1 MKKFTLIVL
10 IAVFCIAF
18 LFGCNPSTQINIL
31 NGDFESAD
39 ASTNKPTGW
48 EIVQSPDSEASIT
61 FTLTSEENLVGS
73 DQYKPELGN
82 QQLKVQIQSH
92 DAYAYV
98 FQNITVKTGQL
109 YKLEGWMHVSSSA
122 SSDKTKYIGA
132 RIGFKED
139 SNFLSIHSTSATS
152 WQKYTVYFKSNELK
166 TLTLVAGIGEEGL
179 ESRGVTAYFDNISV
193 TEVDESTLTSEELT
207 SIVNIR
213 DSSMLGNS
221 TNSSNLNVALI
232 FLVVLAIL
240 SICYILVKYTMKFKN
255 EIIVNE
261 MNVSSVKKILLSD
274 SMLVCYLLIAA
285 FIIRLVTS
293 LLYVG
298 NSEGINLLVQV
309 ASGSASGSPFNYYY
323 SGEYLETGT
332 IVSPLYLYV
341 LWALGGIAQASG
353 IEYGSIGFTML
364 IKLPAIIFDLA
375 TVALIFVI
383 ASRYRNKFTA
393 FAFAS
398 IYAFLPTFIFTSTV
412 WGTMESI
419 TAFFIALT
427 LICILDKKYLGVV
440 TSSLLGMLFDARFIL
455 VIPVVLFYLVYVMV
469 KNKNQRILIPIY
481 LVISLIVFYL
491 AVLPYSYQAIVDE
504 KKYFYIYTIY
514 ENLINLNKVF
524 VNDAFNV
531 YAMFAQNNV
540 EFSVFANVLTYIIV
554 CVILLLIAFVF
565 LKSKNRLN
573 LLLLTS
579 FMYIFTA
586 VFGVRMTPEFVLLGL
601 LPLYIYVII
610 TGNKKLFGVFAG
622 YAALNYLNIAELLNI
637 SGYMSNNVNTDLVSF
652 PRLNAVLITFSVFT
666 VLLTAYMVF
675 VVYEAATDKKYTK
688 IQPQRES
695 FIQYCY
701 SFAIGFTEL
710 FKIKNEKLVKAK
722 EDALKKEKSRKI
734 ERKNKNLS
742 VDKPKKAETAI
753 KSENSDKQIDKK
765 GKAESLS
772 DGGAENISENGDNKT
787 ASDNSADNTENNNIS
802 NEQQTVDANLKNDT
816 QNINTVSQQEEKDK
830 IKDTPKEEK
839 TVSDINADNDKNNSE
854 NEKVNKQNINSE
866 NKENE
871 EFNTKIINSEK
882 TDNVN
887 TSDINRNTD
896 TEIEQEKQTVSQNEN
911 SDEERGQK
919 SEMSEEKKTD

>member
-1 MKKFTLIVL
+1 MKKFTLVVL
-10 IAVFCIAF
+10 IAIFCLVF
-18 LFGCNPSTQINIL
+18 LFGCNPNTQIDIL

-39 ASTNKPTGW
+39 VSTNKPTGW
-48 EIVQSPDSEASIT
+48 EIAQSPDSEASIT

-73 DQYKPELGN
+73 DQYKPELGS
-82 QQLKVQIQSH
+82 QQLKVQVQSH

-98 FQNITVKTGQL
+98 YQNITVKTGQI
-109 YKLEGWMHVSSSA
+109 YKLEGWMYVSSSA

-152 WQKYTVYFKSNELK
+152 WQKYTIYFKSNELK
-166 TLTLVAGIGEEGL
+166 SLTLVAGIGEEGL

-240 SICYILVKYTMKFKN
+240 AICYILVKYTMKFKN
-255 EIIVNE
+255 DYIVNA
-261 MNVSSVKKILLSD
+261 MNVSTVKKILLSD

-332 IVSPLYLYV
+332 IVSPLYMYV

-393 FAFAS
+393 CVFAS

-688 IQPQRES
+688 IQPQSES

-742 VDKPKKAETAI
+742 ADKPKKAETAI
-753 KSENSDKQIDKK
+753 KSKNDSKKINKTDKD
-765 GKAESLS
+765 ESVS
-772 DGGAENISENGDNKT
+772 DGGFENISENGDNKT
-787 ASDNSADNTENNNIS
+787 ASETSTENSEQPTVDIDSEQQDSANVSLQEKDNIKDLHNEQITVPNINIDNDTKNTETNPNISDLNSENKQNEEINNQTAPANTENKIDDGIS
-802 NEQQTVDANLKNDT
+802 ENKDA
-816 QNINTVSQQEEKDK
+816 E
-830 IKDTPKEEK
+830 
-839 TVSDINADNDKNNSE
+839 NNSE
-854 NEKVNKQNINSE
+854 NQSIPENLNSE
-866 NKENE
+866 EKKE
-871 EFNTKIINSEK
+871 
-882 TDNVN
+882 D
-887 TSDINRNTD
+887 
-896 TEIEQEKQTVSQNEN
+896 
-911 SDEERGQK
+911 K

>member
-1 MKKFTLIVL
+1 
-10 IAVFCIAF
+10 
-18 LFGCNPSTQINIL
+18 
-31 NGDFESAD
+31 
-39 ASTNKPTGW
+39 
-48 EIVQSPDSEASIT
+48 
-61 FTLTSEENLVGS
+61 
-73 DQYKPELGN
+73 
-82 QQLKVQIQSH
+82 
-92 DAYAYV
+92 
-98 FQNITVKTGQL
+98 
-109 YKLEGWMHVSSSA
+109 
-122 SSDKTKYIGA
+122 
-132 RIGFKED
+132 
-139 SNFLSIHSTSATS
+139 
-152 WQKYTVYFKSNELK
+152 
-166 TLTLVAGIGEEGL
+166 
-179 ESRGVTAYFDNISV
+179 
-193 TEVDESTLTSEELT
+193 
-207 SIVNIR
+207 
-213 DSSMLGNS
+213 
-221 TNSSNLNVALI
+221 
-232 FLVVLAIL
+232 
-240 SICYILVKYTMKFKN
+240 MKFKN
-255 EIIVNE
+255 DYIVNA
-261 MNVSSVKKILLSD
+261 MNVSTVKKILLSD

-309 ASGSASGSPFNYYY
+309 ANGSASGSPFNYYY

-353 IEYGSIGFTML
+353 IEYGSVGFTML

-393 FAFAS
+393 CVFAS

-573 LLLLTS
+573 LLLLTA

-601 LPLYIYVII
+601 LPLYIYIVI
-610 TGNKKLFGVFAG
+610 TGNKKMFGVFAG

-652 PRLNAVLITFSVFT
+652 PRINAVIITFSVFT

-688 IQPQRES
+688 IQPQSES

-701 SFAIGFTEL
+701 SFAIGFTDL

-722 EDALKKEKSRKI
+722 EDALKKETSRKI
-734 ERKNKNLS
+734 ERKNRNILS
-742 VDKPKKAETAI
+742 ADKPKKAETAI
-753 KSENSDKQIDKK
+753 ESKNGSKKINKTVKDKSV
-765 GKAESLS
+765 S
-772 DGGAENISENGDNKT
+772 DGGVENISENSDNKA
-787 ASDNSADNTENNNIS
+787 ASETSTENSEQPTVDIDS
-802 NEQQTVDANLKNDT
+802 EQQDSAN
-816 QNINTVSQQEEKDK
+816 VSLQEEKDN
-830 IKDTPKEEK
+830 IKDLHNEQI
-839 TVSDINADNDKNNSE
+839 TVPNINIDNDTKNTETNPNISDLNSENKQNEEINNQTAPANTENKIDDGISENKDAENNSE
-854 NEKVNKQNINSE
+854 NKSIPE
-866 NKENE
+866 NLN
-871 EFNTKIINSEK
+871 
-882 TDNVN
+882 
-887 TSDINRNTD
+887 
-896 TEIEQEKQTVSQNEN
+896 
-911 SDEERGQK
+911 
-919 SEMSEEKKTD
+919 SEEKKEDKSEVSEQKNTD